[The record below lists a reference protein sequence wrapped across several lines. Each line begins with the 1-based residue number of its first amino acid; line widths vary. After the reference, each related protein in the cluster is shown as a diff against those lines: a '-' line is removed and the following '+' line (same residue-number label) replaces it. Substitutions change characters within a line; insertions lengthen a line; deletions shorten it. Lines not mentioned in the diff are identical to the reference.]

1 MLSAAASIFS
11 RRVEV
16 EELPWSAG
24 HFLGTGITVPPD
36 GYTYLREFNAV
47 LLGALGDPRVP
58 DHRHARDILLGTRRE
73 LDLYVNYRP
82 VQLMDA
88 RLCPLK
94 DRPPAV
100 QDPGP
105 FDVIVT
111 NHLFGD
117 ILTDLGAALQGGL
130 GVAASANLY
139 PGRTSMFEPVHGSA
153 PTIAGCNLAN
163 PVGAI
168 LSAALLLRHIRWDRE
183 ADAVETAVRR
193 TVVER
198 QVTPDIGG
206 TLGTL
211 RLAPL

>member
-1 MLSAAASIFS
+1 MQIAVIPGDGIGPQVTAEARTVLSAAASIFG
-11 RRVEV
+11 RRVEI

-73 LDLYVNYRP
+73 LD
-82 VQLMDA
+82 
-88 RLCPLK
+88 
-94 DRPPAV
+94 
-100 QDPGP
+100 
-105 FDVIVT
+105 
-111 NHLFGD
+111 
-117 ILTDLGAALQGGL
+117 
-130 GVAASANLY
+130 
-139 PGRTSMFEPVHGSA
+139 PVHGSA
-153 PTIAGCNLAN
+153 PTIAGRNLAN

-168 LSAALLLRHIRWDRE
+168 LSVALLLRHIGWDRE

-193 TVVER
+193 TVVEW

-206 TLGTL
+206 TLGTREACAAVMRNL
-211 RLAPL
+211 HTA